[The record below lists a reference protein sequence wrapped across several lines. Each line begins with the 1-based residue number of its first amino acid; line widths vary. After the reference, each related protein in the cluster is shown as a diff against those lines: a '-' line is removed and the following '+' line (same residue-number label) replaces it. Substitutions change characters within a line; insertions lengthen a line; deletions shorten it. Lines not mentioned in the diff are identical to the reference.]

1 MASTSRGTDRVK
13 MQVAA
18 VWEAYYTDGDW
29 AGELARL
36 RKLNLHWYRTTKA
49 EIDDMIDD
57 ESECY

>member
-1 MASTSRGTDRVK
+1 MK
-13 MQVAA
+13 IQVAA